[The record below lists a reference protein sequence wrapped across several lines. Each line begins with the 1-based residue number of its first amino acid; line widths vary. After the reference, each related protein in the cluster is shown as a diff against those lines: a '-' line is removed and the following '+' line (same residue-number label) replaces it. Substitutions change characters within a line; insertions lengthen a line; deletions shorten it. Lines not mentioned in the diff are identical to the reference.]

1 MVRACIQKENII
13 HFRER
18 ITETIKILRARLLN
32 MTLLY
37 VINNSLVTIMDTQ
50 ASVSSGVQ
58 TILDGSWEASHTGL
72 CRVMGVQT
80 SVSALTLTG

>member
-1 MVRACIQKENII
+1 
-13 HFRER
+13 
-18 ITETIKILRARLLN
+18 

-37 VINNSLVTIMDTQ
+37 VINNSLVTTMDTQ